1 MAQREL
7 KLTPEPAKRPIV
19 GYLAVGFG
27 IAGIFASG
35 LVFVPLA
42 FVFSV
47 AAMFIGQAGWGV
59 FGVLL
64 SMVGFLTTPT
74 FLIFIGLQAL
84 HLFLQHLI
92 DSLPAFPGTTE
103 V

>member
-1 MAQREL
+1 MAQMEL
-7 KLTPEPAKRPIV
+7 RLTPEPAKRPIV

-35 LVFVPLA
+35 VVFVPLA
-42 FVFSV
+42 FAFSL
-47 AAMFIGQAGWGV
+47 AALFLGQVGWGL

-64 SMVGFLTTPT
+64 SVLGFLTTPT
-74 FLIFIGLQAL
+74 FLFFVGLQAM
-84 HLFLQHLI
+84 HLFLQHLY
-92 DSLPAFPGTTE
+92 DSLPAIPGTTE

>member
-1 MAQREL
+1 MAEMEL
-7 KLTPEPAKRPIV
+7 RLTPEPAKRPIA

-27 IAGIFASG
+27 VAGIISSG

-42 FVFSV
+42 LAFSL
-47 AAMFIGQAGWGV
+47 AALFLGQGGWAL

-64 SMVGFLTTPT
+64 SVLGFLTSPT
-74 FLIFIGLQAL
+74 LLLFVGLPAL
-84 HLFLQHLI
+84 HLFLQHFY

>member
-1 MAQREL
+1 MAQMEL
-7 KLTPEPAKRPIV
+7 RMTPRPAKRRIV

-27 IAGIFASG
+27 IASIFASG

-47 AAMFIGQAGWGV
+47 AALFTGQVGWGF
-59 FGVLL
+59 FGALL
-64 SMVGFLTTPT
+64 SVVGFLTTPT

-84 HLFLQHLI
+84 HMFMQQLYDL
-92 DSLPAFPGTTE
+92 LPAFPGTTE

>member
-1 MAQREL
+1 MAEMEL
-7 KLTPEPAKRPIV
+7 RLTPRSRKRRIV

-27 IAGIFASG
+27 VAGIFASG

-42 FVFSV
+42 LVFSV
-47 AAMFIGQAGWGV
+47 AALFAGRARWGL
-59 FGVLL
+59 FGILL
-64 SMVGFLTTPT
+64 SVVGFVTTPT
-74 FLIFIGLQAL
+74 FLIFLGLQAL
-84 HLFLQHLI
+84 HLFLRLLY